1 MTKGIPRKPY
11 LDAKASYRKLG
22 TLDGIESRM
31 VITNGTIGSRLW
43 DISQIESRLSALR
56 MRYKTADVVSRNNLK
71 NEADKLKEKLTRL
84 VNSFELDC
92 LAVADY
98 KMTKQE
104 FVERWRGHYDNGYI
118 NQYVVTVD
126 LWTGARY
133 YEQF

>member
-1 MTKGIPRKPY
+1 MTTPRKPY
-11 LDAKASYRKLG
+11 LDAKARYRKLG
-22 TLDGIESRM
+22 EIDGIESRM
-31 VITNGTIGSRLW
+31 VITSGCIGTVLW
-43 DISQIESRLSALR
+43 DISQIESKLSLMR